1 MINETEIVGINY
13 ILIGKIMKIYT
24 IMNRYEP
31 KPLATF
37 VDYHELI
44 VYIRR
49 QKFDT
54 HKIYETIA
62 DSWNEFD
69 EVKDISESV
78 YANAYNGFIHFKD
91 KNYSNVL

>member
-1 MINETEIVGINY
+1 
-13 ILIGKIMKIYT
+13 MKIYT
-24 IMNRYEP
+24 IINSYEP

-91 KNYSNVL
+91 KNY